1 MTDQEKEEQLRKVAL
16 TPDEELLSELL
27 IANHNIESCAR
38 KMHEL
43 GRTDALMELY
53 NMFGDHYAIVH
64 KEILRRMKRNDFKR

>member
-43 GRTDALMELY
+43 GRTEGLMELY

-64 KEILRRMKRNDFKR
+64 EEILRRMKRNDFKR